1 LVGGP
6 IEIRLVGPDDFALVT
21 EVRGIFDNPPIPEQ
35 TRDFLASDR
44 EFLWLAF
51 CDGEITG
58 FVSATSILHPDKL
71 PHLFVNELETREG
84 FRRRGI
90 ATRLMRT
97 VQDYGKAQGLWPI
110 WVAAEGDDAQA
121 IAFYRSLGDMEER
134 GATVFE
140 WE

>member
-1 LVGGP
+1 MDGA

-44 EFLWLAF
+44 EFLWLAS
-51 CDGEITG
+51 CDGEVAG

-71 PHLFVNELETREG
+71 PHLFVNELGTREG

-97 VQDYGKAQGLWPI
+97 VQDYGKAHGLRPI